1 MEEYLDVDGKH
12 QLHLYECYMFVK
24 YILKPNIYYL
34 CGNIFALQFLEENPL
49 PEGTYPILLSQK
61 TQEKFECVAEW
72 DLSAL
77 EPHIIVPIEKIRE
90 DLKDEESDFN
100 NLKWKI
106 EVCFMIILSI

>member
-12 QLHLYECYMFVK
+12 QLQF
-24 YILKPNIYYL
+24 ILRLHEKWNITTIVYL
-34 CGNIFALQFLEENPL
+34 RIFFALQFLEENPL

>member
-1 MEEYLDVDGKH
+1 
-12 QLHLYECYMFVK
+12 MFAK
-24 YILKPNIYYL
+24 YILIGPTTIFYL
-34 CGNIFALQFLEENPL
+34 GLFFALQFLEENPL

>member
-1 MEEYLDVDGKH
+1 M
-12 QLHLYECYMFVK
+12 
-24 YILKPNIYYL
+24 
-34 CGNIFALQFLEENPL
+34 

-106 EVCFMIILSI
+106 EVCLMIIFSVYIKFTYFKPIFDALFHLILLIHLLYRNASKRRF